1 MDSGIIKAQIQT
13 ESVIDMKKTLSMLLA
28 LSLMLGMFIGCAN
41 TDASAAVIS
50 GADEAVVSAPAE
62 EPAPE
67 APQEASAPAEE
78 APVVES
84 APQEEVPAEEPTTI
98 RLGGLKG
105 PTSIG
110 MVKLLSDAEE
120 GLTKNSYEFTMA
132 AAADELTPKLL
143 QGEMDILAVPANLG
157 SILYNNSEGKV
168 QMLAINTL
176 GVVYIVEKGGTT
188 ITSME
193 DLKGKTIYATGKGTT
208 PEYALSYL
216 LSQHGL
222 DIETDVTVEF
232 KSEPTEVVAAM
243 ANEETAVAMLPQP
256 FVTVAQNQIQD
267 LSVVLSLTEEW
278 EKLDNGS
285 MFITAGLIVRKDF
298 AEKYPQ
304 QLATFLEEYAA
315 STTFVNENTA
325 DAAQLVEKYDIVKA
339 AIAEKAIPY
348 CNIVC
353 ITGEEMKTAASGYL
367 GTLLEQNPQAVGG
380 KLPGDDFYYGS

>member
-1 MDSGIIKAQIQT
+1 
-13 ESVIDMKKTLSMLLA
+13 MKKTISMLLA

-41 TDASAAVIS
+41 TEGSAAVVS
-50 GADEAVVSAPAE
+50 GADTTAASTSAEQSVPA
-62 EPAPE
+62 
-67 APQEASAPAEE
+67 EASAPAEE
-78 APVVES
+78 T
-84 APQEEVPAEEPTTI
+84 AEEPTTI

-110 MVKLLSDAEE
+110 MVKLLNDAEQ
-120 GLTKNSYEFTMA
+120 GLTQNTYEFTMA
-132 AAADELTPKLL
+132 GAADELTPKLL
-143 QGEMDILAVPANLG
+143 QGELDILAVPANLG

-176 GVVYIVEKGGTT
+176 GVIYIVEKGSTT
-188 ITSME
+188 ITSIE
-193 DLKGKTIYATGKGTT
+193 DLKGKTIYATGKGST

-216 LSQHGL
+216 LSQHGM
-222 DIETDVTVEF
+222 DIEKDVTMDF

-243 ANEETAVAMLPQP
+243 ANDETAIAMLPQP
-256 FVTVAQNQIQD
+256 FVTVAQNQIEN

-278 EKLDNGS
+278 EKLGGGS
-285 MFITAGLIVRKDF
+285 MFITAGLIVRKEF

-304 QLATFLEEYAA
+304 QLAAFLEEYEA
-315 STTFVNENTA
+315 STAYANENVA

-367 GTLLEQNPQAVGG
+367 ETLMDQNPQAVGG